1 MKRVISILAVALFVA
16 FCVAPVSAAP
26 RAEKEWTWMVF
37 LNADNNLDS
46 FGVQDQDEMAKIGSN
61 DWLNIVSLIDREKGP
76 ATLNYIEKGKVTP
89 VKDMGEL
96 DMGDYKLLAQFVK
109 DMIAQY
115 PAKHYALIVW
125 NHGSGWKNKPGD
137 NIMKG
142 ISYDDSTGNHITTA
156 QLSLVTADI
165 KKALGRNLDIFAF
178 DACLMQMVEVAYAM
192 KGDIDYLVASEETE
206 PGAGYPY
213 DGILATLKKDMTPAE
228 FCKTWVAAY
237 TASYNNGSQ
246 GYSASTQSALDM
258 SKLDAA
264 IDAINGFAKAS
275 IAGSFGAQFKD
286 ALAKVQKFYYRTNID
301 MPHLV
306 ALLKN
311 TIKDEAFLTA
321 ANKLEAALND
331 VVLANGTNGST
342 MKNAKGLAVFF
353 PTSSYSFSKDYLEL
367 AYAKD
372 TMWDEMV
379 QDYFKKTTAK
389 KIVAD
394 IETGDVSSLMEYVRT
409 ANENNREVSADLI
422 AKLNF
427 SVFAEKNAPASL
439 QDLVKN
445 LVSELKTK

>member
-46 FGVQDQDEMAKIGSN
+46 FGVQDQDEMAKVGSN

-96 DMGDYKLLAQFVK
+96 DMGDYKLLVQYVK

-115 PAKHYALIVW
+115 PAKHYALIIW
-125 NHGSGWKNKPGD
+125 NHGAGWKNKD
-137 NIMKG
+137 NVMKG
-142 ISYDDSTGNHITTA
+142 ISYDDSTGNHISTN
-156 QLSLVTADI
+156 QMVTAFSEI
-165 KKALGRNLDIFAF
+165 KQALGRNLDILGM
-178 DACLMQMVEVAYAM
+178 DACLMQMVEVAYAV
-192 KGDIDYLVASEETE
+192 KGNVDYVVASEETE

-213 DGILATLKKDMTPAE
+213 DGILATLKKDSTAAE
-228 FCKTWVAAY
+228 FCKSWVAAY
-237 TASYNNGSQ
+237 AASYNGGSQ
-246 GYSASTQSALDM
+246 GTSASTQSALDM
-258 SKLDAA
+258 SKFDAM

-286 ALAKVQKFYYRTNID
+286 GLAKVQKFYYRTNVD
-301 MPHLV
+301 LPHLV
-306 ALLKN
+306 SLLKT

-321 ANKLEAALND
+321 ANKLEAAMAD
-331 VVLANGTNGST
+331 AILANGITGAT
-342 MKNAKGLAVFF
+342 MKNAKGVAVFF
-353 PTSSYSFSKDYLEL
+353 PNTSYSFSKDYLDL
-367 AYAKD
+367 TFAKD

-379 QDYFKKTTAK
+379 QDFFKKTTAK

-394 IETGDVSSLMEYVRT
+394 IESGDVSSLMEYVQT

-445 LVSELKTK
+445 LVSELKNK

>member
-16 FCVAPVSAAP
+16 FCVAPASAAP

-46 FGVQDQDEMAKIGSN
+46 FGVQDQDEMAKVGSN

-96 DMGDYKLLAQFVK
+96 DMGDYKLLTQFVK
-109 DMIAQY
+109 DMAAQY

-142 ISYDDSTGNHITTA
+142 ISYDDSTGNHITTN
-156 QLSLVTADI
+156 QLTLVTSEI
-165 KKALGRNLDIFAF
+165 KKALGRNLDIFSF
-178 DACLMQMVEVAYAM
+178 DACLMQMAEVAYAM
-192 KGDIDYLVASEETE
+192 KGDVDYIVASEETE

-246 GYSASTQSALDM
+246 GSSASTQSALDM
-258 SKLDAA
+258 SKFDAM

-275 IAGSFGAQFKD
+275 IAGSYGAQFKD

-301 MPHLV
+301 LPHLV
-306 ALLKN
+306 SLLKT

-321 ANKLEAALND
+321 ANKLEVAMAD
-331 VVLANGTNGST
+331 AILANGTNGST

-353 PTSSYSFSKDYLEL
+353 PNTSYSFSSDYLAL
-367 AYAKD
+367 DYAKN
-372 TMWDEMV
+372 TLWDEMV
-379 QDYFKKTTAK
+379 QDFYKKTTAP

-394 IETGDVSSLMEYVRT
+394 LQNGDISSMMEYVRT
-409 ANENNREVSADLI
+409 ANANNREVSADLI
-422 AKLNF
+422 GKVNF
-427 SVFAEKNAPASL
+427 AIFAENATTASV
-439 QDLVKN
+439 QELVKN

>member
-46 FGVQDQDEMAKIGSN
+46 FGVQDQDEMANVGSN

-96 DMGDYKLLAQFVK
+96 DMGDYKLLVQYVK
-109 DMIAQY
+109 DMMVQY
-115 PAKHYALIVW
+115 PAKHYALIIW
-125 NHGSGWKNKPGD
+125 NHGAGWKNKD
-137 NIMKG
+137 NVMKG
-142 ISYDDSTGNHITTA
+142 ISYDDSTGNHISTNQMVLA
-156 QLSLVTADI
+156 FSEI
-165 KKALGRNLDIFAF
+165 KQALGRNLDILGM
-178 DACLMQMVEVAYAM
+178 DACLMQMVEVAYAV
-192 KGDIDYLVASEETE
+192 KGNVDYVVASEETE

-213 DGILATLKKDMTPAE
+213 DGILATLKKNSTPAE
-228 FCKTWVAAY
+228 FCKSWVAAY
-237 TASYNNGSQ
+237 AASYNGGSQ
-246 GYSASTQSALDM
+246 GTSASTQSALDM
-258 SKLDAA
+258 SKFDAM

-286 ALAKVQKFYYRTNID
+286 GLAKVQKFYYRTNID
-301 MPHLV
+301 LPHLV
-306 ALLKN
+306 SLLKT

-321 ANKLEAALND
+321 ANKLEAAMAD
-331 VVLANGTNGST
+331 AILANGTTGTT
-342 MKNAKGLAVFF
+342 MKNAKGVAVFF
-353 PTSSYSFSKDYLEL
+353 PNTSYSFSKDYLDL
-367 AYAKD
+367 TFAKD
-372 TMWDEMV
+372 NMWDEMV
-379 QDYFKKTTAK
+379 QDFFKKTTAK

-394 IETGDVSSLMEYVRT
+394 IESGDVSSLMEYVQT
-409 ANENNREVSADLI
+409 ANENNRDVSADLI

>member
-16 FCVAPVSAAP
+16 FCVAPASAAP

-46 FGVQDQDEMAKIGSN
+46 FGVQDQDEMAKVGSN

-96 DMGDYKLLAQFVK
+96 DMGDYKLLTQFVK

-142 ISYDDSTGNHITTA
+142 ISYDDSTGNHITTN
-156 QLSLVTADI
+156 QLTLVTSEI
-165 KKALGRNLDIFAF
+165 KKTLGRNLDIFAF

-192 KGDIDYLVASEETE
+192 KGDVDYIVASEETE

-213 DGILATLKKDMTPAE
+213 DGILATLKKDSTPAE
-228 FCKTWVAAY
+228 FCKSWVAAY
-237 TASYNNGSQ
+237 AASYNGGSQ
-246 GYSASTQSALDM
+246 GTSASTQSALDM
-258 SKLDAA
+258 SKFDAM

-301 MPHLV
+301 LPHLV
-306 ALLKN
+306 SLLKT

-321 ANKLEAALND
+321 ANKLEAAMAD
-331 VVLANGTNGST
+331 VILANGNTGTT

-353 PTSSYSFSKDYLEL
+353 PNTSYSFSTDYLAL
-367 AYAKD
+367 DYAKN

-379 QDYFKKTTAK
+379 QDFYKKTTAQ

-394 IETGDVSSLMEYVRT
+394 LQNGDISSMMEYVQT
-409 ANENNREVSADLI
+409 ANANNREISADLI
-422 AKLNF
+422 SKVNF
-427 SVFAEKNAPASL
+427 AIFAENAAPSSV
-439 QDLVKN
+439 QELVKN